1 MLLNAVGILLCPFIG
16 LAISHKVIVGK
27 VGRAVGVVVL
37 LIVGRVVGVGDCH
50 ELVGQAKVQMALVQ
64 VSVPVVAG
72 VVPGQVHLAPFAVDL
87 YGVPGVAVAGDAAVG
102 DACCVKEPG
111 VDALVALAGA
121 LVAREAAFGRAPV
134 EAVVVLQLVERPV
147 VEPQRHVVFRAVC
160 LLPALDHG
168 VVDDLRDA
176 GAGGVVYGHLRRGAQ
191 VVDPLVVLGVVSV
204 VVHKVEVDAVRARC
218 REVEGKVVARGAQ
231 AVVAGPCLARRVAD
245 ALLAAAVPIG
255 GHVHA
260 RLGLGRAVGL
270 GYVEGRRGARGGVV
284 PRDGEGDAV
293 LGCRGGVGVGGCCCG
308 CDGLGGGGGLGSEG
322 WGGGGGCG
330 GGVGCGRGAC
340 GVGVCGVGLAG
351 VRGGGGA
358 VVGRCVCCGRVC
370 AGSVLGLARVAGRGV
385 CLHLLVCGRLR
396 LNRFRY
402 GCHGHRRADHGR
414 ARDRAEK
421 VVKGSFHSGASR

>member
-1 MLLNAVGILLCPFIG
+1 M
-16 LAISHKVIVGK
+16 
-27 VGRAVGVVVL
+27 
-37 LIVGRVVGVGDCH
+37 
-50 ELVGQAKVQMALVQ
+50 
-64 VSVPVVAG
+64 
-72 VVPGQVHLAPFAVDL
+72 
-87 YGVPGVAVAGDAAVG
+87 AVAGDAAVG
-102 DACCVKEPG
+102 DARCVKELG
-111 VDALVALAGA
+111 VDALVTLAGA

-160 LLPALDHG
+160 LLPALGHG

-218 REVEGKVVARGAQ
+218 REVEGEVVARGAQ

-293 LGCRGGVGVGGCCCG
+293 LGCRGGVGVGG
-308 CDGLGGGGGLGSEG
+308 L
-322 WGGGGGCG
+322 
-330 GGVGCGRGAC
+330 
-340 GVGVCGVGLAG
+340 
-351 VRGGGGA
+351 
-358 VVGRCVCCGRVC
+358 
-370 AGSVLGLARVAGRGV
+370 
-385 CLHLLVCGRLR
+385 
-396 LNRFRY
+396 
-402 GCHGHRRADHGR
+402 
-414 ARDRAEK
+414 
-421 VVKGSFHSGASR
+421 